1 MRNKNMR
8 GKRGMA
14 MVSVMFA
21 MTIVM
26 LFGVLITANAMNA
39 GNAVKLYE
47 VSTKQRNKLSEVGEY
62 FVAEVAKV
70 ADLSDATTTD
80 ETLKTAIKKGFPD
93 LTYDFV
99 VTAPTDGN
107 INGEYTLSVQRTVK
121 AATTDEAGNEIAPA
135 EYKIYFAVKVQKDDS
150 GNVTILTWRYGV

>member
-1 MRNKNMR
+1 MRNKTMR

-47 VSTKQRNKLSEVGEY
+47 VNTKQRDKLSEVGEY
-62 FVAEVAKV
+62 FVAKV
-70 ADLSDATTTD
+70 ALSDATTTAD
-80 ETLKTAIKKGFPD
+80 TLKTAIKDNFAD

-99 VTAPTDGN
+99 VTAPTDVASGN
-107 INGEYTLSVQRTVK
+107 GVYTLSVQRTVK
-121 AATTDEAGNEIAPA
+121 AATTDETGNEIAPA
-135 EYKIYFAVKVQKDDS
+135 EYKIYFAVKVQKDD
-150 GNVTILTWRYGV
+150 GNKVKILTWRYGV

>member
-47 VSTKQRNKLSEVGEY
+47 VSTKQRDKLSEVGEY
-62 FVAEVAKV
+62 FVAKV
-70 ADLSDATTTD
+70 ADLSDTAATA
-80 ETLKTAIKKGFPD
+80 ETLKIADNFPD

-99 VTAPTDGN
+99 VTVPTDGN

-121 AATTDEAGNEIAPA
+121 AETPA
-135 EYKIYFAVKVQKDDS
+135 EEGGETIPYKIYFAVKVQKD
-150 GNVTILTWRYGV
+150 GRNVKILTWRYGV

>member
-21 MTIVM
+21 MAIVM

-47 VSTKQRNKLSEVGEY
+47 VNTKQRNKLSEVGEY
-62 FVAEVAKV
+62 FVAEVA
-70 ADLSDATTTD
+70 DLSDATA
-80 ETLKTAIKKGFPD
+80 TAEALQNTIKSKFPD

-99 VTAPTDGN
+99 VTVPTDGN

-121 AATTDEAGNEIAPA
+121 AETPA
-135 EYKIYFAVKVQKDDS
+135 EEGGETIPYKIYFAVKVQKDGS
-150 GNVTILTWRYGV
+150 KATILTWRYGV

>member
-47 VSTKQRNKLSEVGEY
+47 VNTKQRNKLSEVGEY
-62 FVAEVAKV
+62 FVAEVAKP
-70 ADLSDATTTD
+70 DTTTPA
-80 ETLKTAIKKGFPD
+80 ETLQKAIKASFP
-93 LTYDFV
+93 
-99 VTAPTDGN
+99 
-107 INGEYTLSVQRTVK
+107 TL
-121 AATTDEAGNEIAPA
+121 P
-135 EYKIYFAVKVQKDDS
+135 
-150 GNVTILTWRYGV
+150 TILS

>member
-47 VSTKQRNKLSEVGEY
+47 VNTKQRNKLSEVGEY
-62 FVAEVAKV
+62 FVAKVAKV
-70 ADLSDATTTD
+70 ADLSDTTATA
-80 ETLKTAIKKGFPD
+80 ETLQTAIKSEFPD

-99 VTAPTDGN
+99 VTVPTDGN
-107 INGEYTLSVQRTVK
+107 INGEYTLSVQCTVK
-121 AATTDEAGNEIAPA
+121 AETPA
-135 EYKIYFAVKVQKDDS
+135 EEGGETIPYKIYFAVKVKKDS
-150 GNVTILTWRYGV
+150 SKATILTWRYGV

>member
-47 VSTKQRNKLSEVGEY
+47 VNTKQRNKLSEVGEY
-62 FVAEVAKV
+62 FVAEVAKPE
-70 ADLSDATTTD
+70 TTTAK
-80 ETLKTAIKKGFPD
+80 TLQTAIKSEFPD

-99 VTAPTDGN
+99 VTVPTDGN

-121 AATTDEAGNEIAPA
+121 AETPAEEGVETIPA
-135 EYKIYFAVKVQKDDS
+135 EYKIYFAVKVQKDG

>member
-47 VSTKQRNKLSEVGEY
+47 VNTKQRNKLSEVGEY
-62 FVAEVAKV
+62 FVAEVAKP
-70 ADLSDATTTD
+70 DATA
-80 ETLKTAIKKGFPD
+80 TAEALQNTIKSKFPD

-99 VTAPTDGN
+99 VTVPTDGN

-121 AATTDEAGNEIAPA
+121 AETPAEEGGKTIPA
-135 EYKIYFAVKVQKDDS
+135 EYKIYFAVKVQKDG

>member
-47 VSTKQRNKLSEVGEY
+47 VNTKQRDKLSEVGEY
-62 FVAEVAKV
+62 FVAKV
-70 ADLSDATTTD
+70 ADLSDATTTS
-80 ETLKTAIKKGFPD
+80 EALQNTIKSKFPD

-99 VTAPTDGN
+99 VTVPTDGN

-121 AATTDEAGNEIAPA
+121 AETPA
-135 EYKIYFAVKVQKDDS
+135 ENGGESIPYKIYFAVKVKKDS
-150 GNVTILTWRYGV
+150 SNVTILTWRYGV

>member
-47 VSTKQRNKLSEVGEY
+47 VNTKQRNKLSEVGEY
-62 FVAEVAKV
+62 FVAKVAKP
-70 ADLSDATTTD
+70 DTSATA
-80 ETLKTAIKKGFPD
+80 ETLQTAIKSEFPD

-99 VTAPTDGN
+99 VTVPTDGN

-121 AATTDEAGNEIAPA
+121 AETPA
-135 EYKIYFAVKVQKDDS
+135 EEGGETIPYKIYFAVKVQKDGSDD
-150 GNVTILTWRYGV
+150 VTILTWRYGV

>member
-47 VSTKQRNKLSEVGEY
+47 VNTKQRDKLSEVGEY
-62 FVAEVAKV
+62 FVAKV
-70 ADLSDATTTD
+70 AEHGTTEATAEALQNT
-80 ETLKTAIKKGFPD
+80 IKSEFPD

-99 VTAPTDGN
+99 VTVPTGGH

-121 AATTDEAGNEIAPA
+121 AETPA
-135 EYKIYFAVKVQKDDS
+135 EESGETIPYKIYFAVKVKKDS
-150 GNVTILTWRYGV
+150 SNVTILTWRYGV

>member
-1 MRNKNMR
+1 MRNKNMC

-47 VSTKQRNKLSEVGEY
+47 VNTKQRNKLSEVGEY
-62 FVAEVAKV
+62 FVAKV
-70 ADLSDATTTD
+70 ANLSDTTATDEIATT
-80 ETLKTAIKKGFPD
+80 LQNAIKTKFAD

-99 VTAPTDGN
+99 VTVPTGGN

-135 EYKIYFAVKVQKDDS
+135 EYKIYFAVKVQKD
-150 GNVTILTWRYGV
+150 GNNVKVLTWRYGV

>member
-47 VSTKQRNKLSEVGEY
+47 TTAKQRDKLSEVGEY
-62 FVAEVAKV
+62 FVAKVAK
-70 ADLSDATTTD
+70 SDTTATAEALQNT
-80 ETLKTAIKKGFPD
+80 IKSEFPD

-99 VTAPTDGN
+99 VTVPTDGN

-121 AATTDEAGNEIAPA
+121 AETPA
-135 EYKIYFAVKVQKDDS
+135 EEGGETIPYKIYFAVKVQKD
-150 GNVTILTWRYGV
+150 GRNVKILTWRYGV

>member
-47 VSTKQRNKLSEVGEY
+47 VNTKQRNKLSEVGEY
-62 FVAEVAKV
+62 FVAKVAK
-70 ADLSDATTTD
+70 SDTTATAEALQNT
-80 ETLKTAIKKGFPD
+80 IKSEFPD

-99 VTAPTDGN
+99 VTVPTDGN

-135 EYKIYFAVKVQKDDS
+135 EYKIYFAVKVKKDS
-150 GNVTILTWRYGV
+150 SKATILTWRYGV

>member
-47 VSTKQRNKLSEVGEY
+47 VNTKQRDKLSEVGDY
-62 FVAEVAKV
+62 FVAEVANP
-70 ADLSDATTTD
+70 SNTTATAEALQNT
-80 ETLKTAIKKGFPD
+80 IKSKFPD

-99 VTAPTDGN
+99 VTVPTDGN

-121 AATTDEAGNEIAPA
+121 AETLA
-135 EYKIYFAVKVQKDDS
+135 ENGGESIPYKIYFAVKVQKDGS
-150 GNVTILTWRYGV
+150 NVKILTWRYGV

>member
-70 ADLSDATTTD
+70 DTTATA
-80 ETLKTAIKKGFPD
+80 ETLKIADNFPD

-99 VTAPTDGN
+99 VTVPPDGN

-121 AATTDEAGNEIAPA
+121 AETTDEGGKTIPA
-135 EYKIYFAVKVQKDDS
+135 EYKIYFAVKVQKDDGS
-150 GNVTILTWRYGV
+150 NVKILTWRYGV

>member
-47 VSTKQRNKLSEVGEY
+47 VNTKQRNKLSEVGEY
-62 FVAEVAKV
+62 FVAKVAK
-70 ADLSDATTTD
+70 SNTTATA
-80 ETLKTAIKKGFPD
+80 ETLQNTIKSEFPD

-99 VTAPTDGN
+99 VTVPTDGN
-107 INGEYTLSVQRTVK
+107 INGEYSLSVQRTVK
-121 AATTDEAGNEIAPA
+121 AETPA
-135 EYKIYFAVKVQKDDS
+135 EEGGETIPYKIYFAVKVQKD
-150 GNVTILTWRYGV
+150 GRNVKILTWRYGV